1 MYKIKIYATTN
12 LEKNSINLENENIRW
27 NSFKMYLPLQLKNIK
42 IFNLTKNSDLNNYL
56 II

>member
-1 MYKIKIYATTN
+1 MYKIGIYATTN

-42 IFNLTKNSDLNNYL
+42 IFNLTKNSDFNNYL